1 MDKEQRKQ
9 YKKKYRE
16 EHKEQSKKWREENKE
31 QIAEYNKKYREENKE
46 QMTEYKKKWDEENK
60 EQIAEYNKKWREENK
75 EQIAEYDKKYR
86 EEHKEQRNE
95 QSKKWREEN
104 PEYKKKYYEEN
115 KERIAE
121 KSKKYYEENKE
132 QRNEYQKN
140 RIKNDENFRIRRCL
154 STALAI
160 TLKKSNT
167 NKKNKTM
174 TYVGCSKEELLLHL
188 KSTKKTEWQN
198 EKLHI
203 DHIIPR
209 ALYDHTDEDEIYKCW
224 NWRNLRYLPEK
235 ENLSKHNKLDMNL
248 VKQCAIEDLLPK
260 EINYELS

>member
-9 YKKKYRE
+9 
-16 EHKEQSKKWREENKE
+16 
-31 QIAEYNKKYREENKE
+31 YNKKYREENKE
-46 QMTEYKKKWDEENK
+46 Q
-60 EQIAEYNKKWREENK
+60 IAEY
-75 EQIAEYDKKYR
+75 Y
-86 EEHKEQRNE
+86 
-95 QSKKWREEN
+95 KKWREEN

-121 KSKKYYEENKE
+121 YKKKHYEENKEQIAEYYKKWREENKEQIAEYKKKHYEENPEYYKKYREGNKEQRKKWDEENPEYYKKYREGNKE
-132 QRNEYQKN
+132 QRNEYQNN
-140 RIKNDENFRIRRCL
+140 RAKNDENFRIKRYL
-154 STALAI
+154 SSALANA
-160 TLKKSNT
+160 LKKSNT

-188 KSTKKTEWQN
+188 QSTKKTEWQN

-203 DHIIPR
+203 DHIIPC

-235 ENLSKHNKLDMNL
+235 ENISKGSKLDMNL
-248 VKQCAIEDLLPK
+248 VNQYAIEDLLPK
-260 EINYELS
+260 GINYELS